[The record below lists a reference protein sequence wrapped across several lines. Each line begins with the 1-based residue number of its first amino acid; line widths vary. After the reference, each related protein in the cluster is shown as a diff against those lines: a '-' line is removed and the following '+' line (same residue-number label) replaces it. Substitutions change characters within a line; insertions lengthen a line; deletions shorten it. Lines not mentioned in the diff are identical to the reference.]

1 MTRHDFVTYM
11 PWGMSLMTM
20 YGYWVIG
27 NKSWWSWYVPLF
39 TQALWFIWIAISG
52 NFGFLPAAV
61 FLTAIAT
68 RNLFKW
74 RRELPQPA

>member
-1 MTRHDFVTYM
+1 MTRQDFVTYM

-27 NKSWWSWYVPLF
+27 NRSWWSWYVPLL

-52 NFGFLPAAV
+52 NLGFLPAAV

-74 RRELPQPA
+74 RRELLQPA